1 MTITVK
7 FPAPLEA
14 DLRRYA
20 QAQGTATSLVVREA
34 VAQYLL
40 RAAADAAPP
49 SAAALG
55 DDLFGRY
62 SGPADLASQR
72 KAALADVWAAK
83 HADTSPPT
91 AASTARPARARRGRA

>member
-7 FPAPLEA
+7 FPAGLEA

-20 QAQGTATSLVVREA
+20 EARGTATSLVVREA

-40 RAAADAAPP
+40 LAQADAAPP

-55 DDLFGRY
+55 ADLFGRY

-72 KAALADVWAAK
+72 RVAVADAWTEK
-83 HADTSPPT
+83 HAGN
-91 AASTARPARARRGRA
+91 AAAPERPASATRPRRGSA

>member
-20 QAQGTATSLVVREA
+20 EAQGTATSLVVREA

-40 RAAADAAPP
+40 RAQADGALP

-72 KAALADVWAAK
+72 KAALADAWGDK
-83 HADTSPPT
+83 HAALQHKT
-91 AASTARPARARRGRA
+91 AAPSPARRGRT

>member
-20 QAQGTATSLVVREA
+20 EAQGTATSLVVREA

-40 RAAADAAPP
+40 RATADAAPP

-62 SGPADLASQR
+62 GGPADLASQR
-72 KAALADVWAAK
+72 KAAVADAWAAK
-83 HADTSPPT
+83 HADASPP
-91 AASTARPARARRGRA
+91 AASTAARARRGRA

>member
-7 FPAPLEA
+7 FPAGLEA

-20 QAQGTATSLVVREA
+20 EARGTATSLVVREA

-40 RAAADAAPP
+40 LAQADAAPP

-55 DDLFGRY
+55 ADLFGRY

-72 KAALADVWAAK
+72 RAAAADTWAEK
-83 HADTSPPT
+83 HARGDTVAERT
-91 AASTARPARARRGRA
+91 AAATRPRRGRA

>member
-20 QAQGTATSLVVREA
+20 EAQGTATSLVVREA

-40 RAAADAAPP
+40 RAATDAPPP

-62 SGPADLASQR
+62 GGPADLASRR
-72 KAALADVWAAK
+72 KAAVADAWGDK
-83 HADTSPPT
+83 HAARQAKTT
-91 AASTARPARARRGRA
+91 APAPARRGQA